1 MDSVFESLK
10 NVRDGVKRLAQIILG
25 ASNLAQ
31 IAIPSLL
38 LKSSEES
45 LYQSRN
51 FAELMKWKSDVRS
64 TFQEQAVALCSALKK
79 SSPYLNVVEPQ
90 GAMYAMVHI
99 CLPYFSNEIRN
110 DVDFM
115 KLLLQEENVFVL
127 PGTCFGFPDSFR
139 IVFCAPV
146 PVLTEAAR
154 RICQFCRRHLNVL
167 PIEF

>member
-1 MDSVFESLK
+1 MDSVFGSLQ

-31 IAIPSLL
+31 SAIPLVL
-38 LKSSEES
+38 LKSPEES
-45 LYQSRN
+45 LRQIGD
-51 FAELMKWKSDVRS
+51 FAELIKWKSDVRS
-64 TFQEQAVALCSALKK
+64 TIQEQAAALCGALKK

-99 CLPYFSNEIRN
+99 RLPYFNDEIRN

-139 IVFCAPV
+139 MVFCAPT
-146 PVLTEAAR
+146 PVLTEAAH
-154 RICQFCRRHLNVL
+154 RIYQFCRRHLNIL
-167 PIEF
+167 K